1 MCIRCATPA
10 IAEPK
15 LRRRAFCAGV
25 LAASAMTA
33 GAASA
38 GGGLLEPRLRLRGA
52 SPPGARRVALTLDAC
67 PGGFDRRI
75 ATYLADNGIAATIF
89 LTSAWIARNP
99 AGLEFLL
106 SHRDL
111 FAFENH
117 GARHIPAVLGTRSVY
132 GLRPAGDLE
141 GVHSEVD
148 VGASDIRQATGSQPR
163 WYRGATALYSPAA
176 IEFIRA
182 MGFAIAGFSLN
193 ADMGASLP
201 AAGVASRMAGAKDGD
216 VIIGHL
222 TQPNRPSGLGIIA
235 GVTEL
240 QRQGIE
246 FVHLDP
252 SPGESGA
259 S

>member
-1 MCIRCATPA
+1 MCSRCVPPTPTGQ
-10 IAEPK
+10 K
-15 LRRRAFCAGV
+15 LPRRAFCSAV
-25 LAASAMTA
+25 LASSMLAAGPASAA
-33 GAASA
+33 E
-38 GGGLLEPRLRLRGA
+38 GLLEPRLRLRGP
-52 SPPGARRVALTLDAC
+52 SPSGARRVALTLDAC
-67 PGGFDRRI
+67 PGGFDSRS
-75 ATYLADNGIAATIF
+75 ASHLADNGIAATIF

-99 AGLEFLL
+99 SGLAFLL

-117 GARHIPAVLGTRSVY
+117 GARHIPAVLGTRSIY
-132 GLRPAGDLE
+132 GLRAAGDLE
-141 GVHSEVD
+141 AVRAEVD
-148 VGASDIRQATGSQPR
+148 VGASDIRRTTGPQPR

-176 IEFIRA
+176 IGLIQT

-201 AAGVASRMAGAKDGD
+201 AAGVAARMAAAKDGD

-240 QRQGIE
+240 RRQGAE

-252 SPGESGA
+252 PPGEAGTS
-259 S
+259 